1 MSRKKIRPAFKL
13 PWKRVNFPNSIQD
26 GKYDY
31 WRLEV
36 SSLIFDMAT
45 EVESQ
50 KVFYLMG
57 VSGNNCG
64 YNSNLKT
71 IEEAER
77 FVINSIREIISK
89 LKVDLVIYEKFIG
102 E

>member
-1 MSRKKIRPAFKL
+1 MSQKRIRPAFKL
-13 PWKRVNFPNSIQD
+13 PWKRTNFPNTIQD

-36 SSLIFDMAT
+36 SSLIFEMAT

-50 KVFYLMG
+50 KVFYFMG
-57 VSGNNCG
+57 GLSVNI
-64 YNSNLKT
+64 YT
-71 IEEAER
+71 IEEAEEE
-77 FVINSIREIISK
+77 VLNSIREEISK

>member
-1 MSRKKIRPAFKL
+1 MSRKRVRPNFKL
-13 PWKRVNFPNSIQD
+13 PWKRTNFPNSIQD
-26 GKYDY
+26 GKYEY

-36 SSLIFDMAT
+36 RSLIFEMAT

-50 KVFYLMG
+50 KVFYFMG
-57 VSGNNCG
+57 GLSVNID
-64 YNSNLKT
+64 T
-71 IEEAER
+71 IEEAEGL
-77 FVINSIREIISK
+77 VVNSIREEISK